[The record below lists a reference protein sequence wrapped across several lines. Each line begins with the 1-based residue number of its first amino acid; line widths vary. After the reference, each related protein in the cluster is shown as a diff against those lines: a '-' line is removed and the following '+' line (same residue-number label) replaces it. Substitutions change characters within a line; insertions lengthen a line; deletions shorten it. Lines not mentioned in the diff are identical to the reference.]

1 MTIVRCPAC
10 QTEIVHNGVTKSH
23 ATYAECL
30 EALSTEL
37 FLIVKRMIRI
47 AGMMIKQ
54 IKDLKKEIRE
64 MYDGK
69 DERDE
74 HPLNL
79 PPPSKSSQ
87 P

>member
-1 MTIVRCPAC
+1 MIVRCPTC

-30 EALSTEL
+30 EALATEL

-47 AGMMIKQ
+47 AGMVIKKT
-54 IKDLKKEIRE
+54 KDLEKEIHE

-69 DERDE
+69 NE
-74 HPLNL
+74 
-79 PPPSKSSQ
+79 
-87 P
+87 

>member
-1 MTIVRCPAC
+1 MTIVRCPTC

-47 AGMMIKQ
+47 AGMVIK
-54 IKDLKKEIRE
+54 KTRDLEKAIQEISKGE
-64 MYDGK
+64 
-69 DERDE
+69 DE
-74 HPLNL
+74 
-79 PPPSKSSQ
+79 PSD

>member
-1 MTIVRCPAC
+1 MIVRCPTC

-47 AGMMIKQ
+47 TGMVIKQ
-54 IKDLKKEIRE
+54 IKDLKKEIRG

-69 DERDE
+69 DK
-74 HPLNL
+74 LND
-79 PPPSKSSQ
+79 P
-87 P
+87 